1 MRADLLHVVLVYS
14 NPRRFQSRIRLLNE
28 TIESM
33 RESGVRVTL
42 VEHAFGE
49 RPFQFERNCPE
60 LRAVNHVQVR
70 GGANQE
76 LWIKEALIKCGVRS
90 LPHDWKYLAWIDAD
104 CKFVRPDWAIEAV
117 HMLQHYRVGQPW
129 SHSIDLG
136 PNGEVMRNE
145 WGNDADRSFCAAW
158 MAGDVEVY
166 GEDYG
171 KPPSRA
177 MLQNPNKKDFRQHY
191 GYAWCMRREAW
202 DGIGGLP
209 DWMVTGSADFHSALG
224 FAGKLAKSEA
234 YTSPGATRRLREF
247 ASRCHE
253 HIRQDIGVVP
263 GTLLHG
269 FHGNKKLRYYLTRKE
284 VLTESHFDPDVDLT
298 WDSQGIP
305 SLAGDN
311 RLLRD
316 GLRRMLM
323 IRNEDDIRI
332 D

>member
-14 NPRRFQSRIRLLNE
+14 NPRRFASRIRLIIETVHFMLN
-28 TIESM
+28 
-33 RESGVRVTL
+33 SGVRLTL

-49 RPFQFERNCPE
+49 RPFQFD
-60 LRAVNHVQVR
+60 RASPDMRDVNLVQVR

-76 LWIKEALIKCGVRS
+76 LWIKEALIKCGVRT
-90 LPHDWKYLAWIDAD
+90 LPHDWKYLAWIDGD
-104 CKFVRPDWAIEAV
+104 CKFVRPDWAKEAV
-117 HMLQHYRVGQPW
+117 HMLQHHRVGQPW
-129 SHSIDLG
+129 SHSVDLG

-145 WGNDADRSFCAAW
+145 WGNDADRSFSAAW
-158 MAGDVEVY
+158 MAGDVSVSA
-166 GEDYG
+166 EDYG
-171 KPPSRA
+171 QQPSRA
-177 MLQNPNKKDFRQHY
+177 MLKNPNKKDARQHY
-191 GYAWCMRREAW
+191 GYAWVIRREAW

-209 DWMVTGSADFHSALG
+209 DWMVTGSADFHAALA

-247 ASRCHE
+247 AARCHE

-269 FHGNKKLRYYLTRKE
+269 FHGQKSLRYYLTRKE
-284 VLTESHFDPDVDLT
+284 VLEESKFDPDKDLT
-298 WDSQGIP
+298 WDWQGIP
-305 SLAGDN
+305 SLNGDN

-316 GLRRMLM
+316 GLRRMLI
-323 IRNEDDIRI
+323 IRNEDDIRM